1 MSVALLKDGETWTL
15 RLAGIVNVSE
25 ADPLHA
31 AAREAARGAPR
42 IVVVECAGLEALDT
56 CATQVLLA
64 LQLSLAGTGG
74 VLRLERVPPPVAD
87 LWRQAGL
94 DVLMTQR
101 P

>member
-42 IVVVECAGLEALDT
+42 IVVVECAGLEALESGGDRRRSPSGA
-56 CATQVLLA
+56 CAA
-64 LQLSLAGTGG
+64 PGRG
-74 VLRLERVPPPVAD
+74 PVAPS
-87 LWRQAGL
+87 RA
-94 DVLMTQR
+94 
-101 P
+101 